1 MILEQGL
8 KVEQS
13 VRAPDYCFR
22 IGGTSKFFVE
32 AKKPAVDIKT
42 DVGPAFQLRRYAW
55 TAKLPLSILTD
66 FEEFAVY
73 DCRVKPDKDDQAS
86 TARVMLLNFTDYIER
101 WDEIAS
107 IFSRES
113 ILKGAF
119 DKFAESNKK
128 KRGTAEVDAA
138 FLEEIEAWREALAK
152 NLRLRN
158 DALDDRELNVAVRRI
173 IDRIIFLRM
182 CEGRGIEDYGRLQA
196 LLNGEAVYRRL
207 VDMFHRADEKYNSGL
222 FHFQDERGR
231 EPPDEL
237 TPDLA
242 VDDKV
247 LKDILRRLYY
257 PESPYEFAAMPADIL
272 GQVYEQFLGKVI
284 RLTAGHRAKIEEK
297 PEVRKAGGVYYTPT
311 YIVDYIVENTVGKL
325 VEGKTPKKWA
335 V

>member
-1 MILEQGL
+1 MAKKSGLIASSDASAPPVIAQLVEKFAEHRETYRRAGYNETQLRQDFLDPFFAALGWDVFNQQGFAEAYRDVILEQGL

-22 IGGTSKFFVE
+22 IGGTAKFFVE
-32 AKKPAVDIKT
+32 AKKPAVDIKS

-86 TARVMLLNFTDYIER
+86 TARVMLLSYTDFVER
-101 WDEIAS
+101 WGEIAS

-138 FLEEIEAWREALAK
+138 FLEEIETWREALAK
-152 NLRLRN
+152 NLSLRN
-158 DALDDRELNVAVRRI
+158 ETLDDRGLNVAVRRI

-182 CEGRGIEDYGRLQA
+182 CEGRGIEDYGRLQVA
-196 LLNGEAVYRRL
+196 AQRRGCL
-207 VDMFHRADEKYNSGL
+207 PATGRVVSPGRREVQLGTVSFSG
-222 FHFQDERGR
+222 
-231 EPPDEL
+231 
-237 TPDLA
+237 
-242 VDDKV
+242 
-247 LKDILRRLYY
+247 
-257 PESPYEFAAMPADIL
+257 
-272 GQVYEQFLGKVI
+272 
-284 RLTAGHRAKIEEK
+284 
-297 PEVRKAGGVYYTPT
+297 
-311 YIVDYIVENTVGKL
+311 
-325 VEGKTPKKWA
+325 
-335 V
+335 